1 MDFQRH
7 ILQGPKR
14 FVLRAAEQRP
24 RCAKRPR
31 EHVPQRAVS
40 LAVPDAVALAQSFH
54 AYRDV
59 AHFRLALSCLILVA
73 IIHQL
78 RLIDGLQN
86 RNAFGRNVRTDK
98 AESQAPSTRRARE
111 SRAGATATQE
121 NRHTLGRSASY
132 EPTPLNHPLITP
144 GRLPSLPSFGRTIT
158 RPGAA
163 VAPLPPRPAKAHRA
177 SGRAPSAPTGILRS
191 LPPSGSAR
199 TATASL
205 LAPDC
210 WGTPPAMPA
219 SRTARGTASRS
230 ARHDRARSTTKATV

>member
-40 LAVPDAVALAQSFH
+40 LAVPDAVALAQSFR

-78 RLIDGLQN
+78 RLIDGLKTEMPLV
-86 RNAFGRNVRTDK
+86 ATF
-98 AESQAPSTRRARE
+98 APIRPNPKRLQHDARE
-111 SRAGATATQE
+111 KAARVRPPHKRIAT
-121 NRHTLGRSASY
+121 L
-132 EPTPLNHPLITP
+132 
-144 GRLPSLPSFGRTIT
+144 
-158 RPGAA
+158 
-163 VAPLPPRPAKAHRA
+163 
-177 SGRAPSAPTGILRS
+177 
-191 LPPSGSAR
+191 
-199 TATASL
+199 
-205 LAPDC
+205 
-210 WGTPPAMPA
+210 WG
-219 SRTARGTASRS
+219 
-230 ARHDRARSTTKATV
+230 